1 MVRYPFLINL
11 NNGKKIH
18 MFKFKYIKL
27 IIPLIL
33 MIFLQ
38 TCNQNR
44 QKILL
49 RQQDKTVLGLKH
61 IKLRGKLRVSTD
73 YNSTNYFIYK
83 GRAMGFQYEMLKEL
97 AEHLDVKL
105 ELNVENDLQTAFSTL
120 EAGDIDL
127 IGMNLAVTQD
137 RRDRFNFTLAHSQSK
152 QVLIQRKSSQK
163 NSIPIIRNQLEL
175 GEKSIHVQQASAYVE
190 RLENLSKEIG
200 RGISIEKVER
210 MEVEELISKVANGEI
225 NYTIADQNVA
235 IVNKNYYPN
244 IDTQTEI
251 SFPQDMAWALRKG
264 SDELTEA
271 VNEWLVGFKKTA
283 RYNQIYRKYFL
294 SSRIEKRHNSE
305 YFTLKSGKISKYDDL
320 IKKNSK
326 LIDWDWRLLSA
337 LVSQESHFDPNA
349 KSWVGAFG
357 LMQLMPE
364 TAFRYDVDED
374 SKPEENLKAGA
385 KHLKYLSRR
394 LDKVLGDK
402 TDKMK
407 FLLASYNVGLGH
419 ILDARR
425 LAKKN
430 GQNPDLWQGSVDYY
444 LLNKSKPEFYKDP
457 VVKYGYCRGKEPY
470 NYVKSILLIYDH
482 YQNTVPLD
490 ETSSLE

>member
-1 MVRYPFLINL
+1 
-11 NNGKKIH
+11 
-18 MFKFKYIKL
+18 
-27 IIPLIL
+27 

-44 QKILL
+44 QTIRL
-49 RQQDKTVLGLKH
+49 RQPEKTVLGLKH
-61 IKLRGKLRVSTD
+61 IKLRGKIRVSTD

-83 GRAMGFQYEMLKEL
+83 GRAMGFQYELLKAL
-97 AEHLDVKL
+97 AEYLDVKL
-105 ELNVENDLQTAFSTL
+105 ELNVENDLQSAFSSL
-120 EAGDIDL
+120 EMGDIDL
-127 IGMNLAVTQD
+127 MGMNLAITQE
-137 RRDRFNFTLAHSQSK
+137 RQERFNFTIPHSQSK
-152 QVLIQRKSSQK
+152 QVLIQRKSSSK
-163 NSIPIIRNQLEL
+163 DTVPIIRNQLEL
-175 GEKSIHVQQASAYVE
+175 GEKLIHVQHASAYVE
-190 RLENLSKEIG
+190 RLINLSNEIG
-200 RGISIEKVER
+200 RSIYIEKLDR
-210 MEVEELISKVANGEI
+210 IEVEELIANVSKGEI
-225 NYTIADQNVA
+225 DYTIADQNVA
-235 IVNKNYYPN
+235 NVNKSYYPN
-244 IDTQTEI
+244 IDADTEI

-264 SDELTEA
+264 SDELTEEI
-271 VNEWLVGFKKTA
+271 NIWLKDFKKTA

-294 SSRIEKRHNSE
+294 SSRIVRRHNSE

-320 IKKNSK
+320 IKKNAK
-326 LIDWDWRLLSA
+326 TIDWDWRLLSA
-337 LVSQESHFDPNA
+337 LISQESHFDPNA

-374 SKPEENLKAGA
+374 SKPEENLRAGV

-394 LDKVLGDK
+394 LDKILVDK
-402 TDKMK
+402 SDKLK

-470 NYVKSILLIYDH
+470 HYVRNILSIYDH
-482 YQNTVPLD
+482 YQNTVLLD

>member
-1 MVRYPFLINL
+1 
-11 NNGKKIH
+11 

-44 QKILL
+44 KTIRL
-49 RQQDKTVLGLKH
+49 RQPDKTVLGLKH

-83 GRAMGFQYEMLKEL
+83 GRAMGFQYELLKEL

-105 ELNVENDLQTAFSTL
+105 ELNVENDLSSAFSNL
-120 EAGDIDL
+120 ENGDIDL
-127 IGMNLAVTQD
+127 IGMNLSITQD
-137 RRDRFNFTLAHSQSK
+137 RKDRFNFTLPHSQSK
-152 QVLIQRKSSQK
+152 QVLIQRKASVNDSL
-163 NSIPIIRNQLEL
+163 PIVRNQLEL
-175 GEKSIHVQQASAYVE
+175 GDKLIHVQQASAYVE
-190 RLENLSKEIG
+190 RLNNLSNEIG
-200 RGISIEKVER
+200 RSIHIEKMENI
-210 MEVEELISKVANGEI
+210 EVEQLIEMVANGEI
-225 NYTIADQNVA
+225 DYTIADQNVA
-235 IVNKNYYPN
+235 IVNTNYYPN
-244 IDTQTEI
+244 IDIATEV

-271 VNEWLVGFKKTA
+271 INQWLKDFKGSAK
-283 RYNQIYRKYFL
+283 YNQIYRKYFL
-294 SSRIEKRHNSE
+294 SSRIETRHNSE
-305 YFTLKSGKISKYDDL
+305 YFTLKSGKISKYDGL

-337 LVSQESHFDPNA
+337 LISQESHFNPNA

-374 SKPEENLKAGA
+374 SKPEENLEAGV

-394 LDKVLGDK
+394 LDKILIDK
-402 TDKMK
+402 KDKLK
-407 FLLASYNVGLGH
+407 FMLAAYNVGLGH

-430 GQNPDLWQGSVDYY
+430 GQDPDLWKGSVAYY

-457 VVKYGYCRGKEPY
+457 VVRYGYCRGEEPY
-470 NYVKSILLIYDH
+470 KYVNNILSIYEH
-482 YQNTVPLD
+482 YKNTVSLD
-490 ETSSLE
+490 EISSLE

>member
-1 MVRYPFLINL
+1 
-11 NNGKKIH
+11 

-27 IIPLIL
+27 VIPLIL

-44 QKILL
+44 QTIRL
-49 RQQDKTVLGLKH
+49 RQPDKTVLGLKH

-83 GRAMGFQYEMLKEL
+83 GRAMGFQYELLNAL
-97 AEHLDVKL
+97 AEELDVKL
-105 ELNVENDLQTAFSTL
+105 ELNVENDLQSAFSSL
-120 EAGDIDL
+120 EMGDIDL
-127 IGMNLAVTQD
+127 IGMNLAITQD
-137 RRDRFNFTLAHSQSK
+137 RQERFNFTLPHSQSK
-152 QVLIQRKSSQK
+152 QVLIQRKASK
-163 NSIPIIRNQLEL
+163 NDSLPIIRNQLEL
-175 GEKSIHVQQASAYVE
+175 GNKLIYVQQASAYVE

-200 RGISIEKVER
+200 RSIDIEKLDR
-210 MEVEELISKVANGEI
+210 IEVEELIGQVSKGEI
-225 NYTIADQNVA
+225 DYTIADQNVA

-244 IDTQTEI
+244 IDIATEI

-271 VNEWLVGFKKTA
+271 VNVWLQGFKKTA
-283 RYNQIYRKYFL
+283 RYNMLYRKYFL
-294 SSRIEKRHNSE
+294 SSRIVRRHKSE
-305 YFTLKSGKISKYDDL
+305 YFTLKSGKISKYDEL

-326 LIDWDWRLLSA
+326 IIDWDWRLLSA
-337 LVSQESHFDPNA
+337 LISQESHFDPKA

-374 SKPEENLKAGA
+374 SNAEENVRAGV

-394 LDKVLGDK
+394 LDKILIDK
-402 TDKMK
+402 TDKLN

-430 GQNPDLWQGSVDYY
+430 GQNPDLWKGSVDYY

-470 NYVKSILLIYDH
+470 NYVRKILSIYDH
-482 YQNTVPLD
+482 YQNTVLLD
-490 ETSSLE
+490 EISSLE

>member
-1 MVRYPFLINL
+1 
-11 NNGKKIH
+11 
-18 MFKFKYIKL
+18 
-27 IIPLIL
+27 

-44 QKILL
+44 QTIRL
-49 RQQDKTVLGLKH
+49 RQPDKTVLGLKH

-83 GRAMGFQYEMLKEL
+83 GRAMGFQYELLNAL
-97 AEHLDVKL
+97 AEELDVKL
-105 ELNVENDLQTAFSTL
+105 ELNVENDLQSAFSSL
-120 EAGDIDL
+120 ENGDIDL
-127 IGMNLAVTQD
+127 IGMNLAITQD
-137 RRDRFNFTLAHSQSK
+137 RQERFNFTLPHSQSK
-152 QVLIQRKSSQK
+152 QVLIQRKASK
-163 NSIPIIRNQLEL
+163 NDSVPIIRNQLEL
-175 GEKSIHVQQASAYVE
+175 GDKLIHVQQASAYVE

-200 RGISIEKVER
+200 RSIDIER
-210 MEVEELISKVANGEI
+210 LDLIEVEELIEQVSNGEI
-225 NYTIADQNVA
+225 DYTIADQNVA
-235 IVNKNYYPN
+235 IVNKSYYPN
-244 IDTQTEI
+244 IDIATEI

-271 VNEWLVGFKKTA
+271 VNVWLQGFKKTA

-294 SSRIEKRHNSE
+294 SSRIVRRHKSE
-305 YFTLKSGKISKYDDL
+305 YFTLKSGKISKYDEL

-326 LIDWDWRLLSA
+326 IIDWDWRLLSA
-337 LVSQESHFDPNA
+337 LISQESHFDPKA

-374 SKPEENLKAGA
+374 SNAEENVRAGV

-394 LDKVLGDK
+394 LDKVLIDK
-402 TDKMK
+402 TDKLN

-444 LLNKSKPEFYKDP
+444 LLNKSKPEFFKDP

-470 NYVKSILLIYDH
+470 NYVRKILSIYDH
-482 YQNTVPLD
+482 YQNTVLLD

>member
-1 MVRYPFLINL
+1 
-11 NNGKKIH
+11 

-27 IIPLIL
+27 VIPLIL

-44 QKILL
+44 KKIRL
-49 RQQDKTVLGLKH
+49 RQPDKTVLGLKH

-83 GRAMGFQYEMLKEL
+83 GRAMGFQYELLKAL
-97 AEHLDVKL
+97 AEELDVKL
-105 ELNVENDLQTAFSTL
+105 ELNVENDLQTAFSSL
-120 EAGDIDL
+120 ESGNIDL
-127 IGMNLAVTQD
+127 IGMNLAITTD
-137 RRDRFNFTLAHSQSK
+137 RQERFNFTLPHSQSK
-152 QVLIQRKSSQK
+152 QVLIQRIASKSDSV
-163 NSIPIIRNQLEL
+163 PLIRNQLEL
-175 GEKSIHVQQASAYVE
+175 KDKLVHVQQASAYVE

-200 RGISIEKVER
+200 GSIHIEKLDR
-210 MEVEELISKVANGEI
+210 IEVEELIEQVSKGEI
-225 NYTIADQNVA
+225 DYTIADENVA
-235 IVNKNYYPN
+235 KVNKSYYPN
-244 IDTQTEI
+244 IDTATEI

-264 SDELTEA
+264 SKELTEA
-271 VNEWLVGFKKTA
+271 INLWLKNFKKTA

-294 SSRIEKRHNSE
+294 SSRIVRRHNSE
-305 YFTLKSGKISKYDDL
+305 YFTLKSGKISRYDEL

-337 LVSQESHFDPNA
+337 LISQESHFDPKA

-374 SKPEENLKAGA
+374 SNPEQNVRAGVR
-385 KHLKYLSRR
+385 HLKYLSRR

-402 TDKMK
+402 TDKLN

-457 VVKYGYCRGKEPY
+457 VVKYGYCRGKEPF
-470 NYVKSILLIYDH
+470 NYVRSILSLYDH
-482 YQNTVPLD
+482 YQNTVLLN
-490 ETSSLE
+490 EISSLE